1 MNKRNFLKCAALAA
15 APLGLPAAASAAGSS
30 AAVPSDTPA
39 LTSGWDKVFPKN
51 PNVDHK
57 KITFKNR
64 YGFTVAGDLYTP
76 KGVKAGVELPAI
88 AVSGP
93 FGAVKEQSSGL
104 YAQEMASRG
113 FVTLAFDPSWTGESS
128 GLPRNMASP
137 DVNTEDFSAAV
148 DALGIL
154 PIVDQKRIGIIG
166 ICGFGGFALNAA
178 AMDTR
183 VRAVASV
190 VMYDMSRAMGWGVG
204 AGRDRY
210 TEADRRAVKAFL
222 NEKRWEDAAK
232 GSIPPGGHDLP
243 VDKAGR
249 VTQGDRILPETL
261 PENPDPVLKEFFDY
275 YRVKRGFHPRS
286 VNSTSAWCRTMPLSF
301 MNMPLLTYIKEI
313 SPRPVLIITGEKA
326 HSRYFAETAFRN
338 AAEPKELVIIPGAN
352 HVDLYDR
359 KELIPF
365 AKLESFFT
373 KNLAPSAASR

>member
-1 MNKRNFLKCAALAA
+1 M
-15 APLGLPAAASAAGSS
+15 
-30 AAVPSDTPA
+30 
-39 LTSGWDKVFPKN
+39 
-51 PNVDHK
+51 DHK

-64 YGFTVAGDLYTP
+64 YGFTLAGDLYTP

-190 VMYDMSRAMGWGVG
+190 VMYDMSRAMAGVSARG
-204 AGRDRY
+204 A
-210 TEADRRAVKAFL
+210 TATP
-222 NEKRWEDAAK
+222 KRTAA
-232 GSIPPGGHDLP
+232 P
-243 VDKAGR
+243 
-249 VTQGDRILPETL
+249 
-261 PENPDPVLKEFFDY
+261 
-275 YRVKRGFHPRS
+275 
-286 VNSTSAWCRTMPLSF
+286 
-301 MNMPLLTYIKEI
+301 
-313 SPRPVLIITGEKA
+313 
-326 HSRYFAETAFRN
+326 
-338 AAEPKELVIIPGAN
+338 
-352 HVDLYDR
+352 
-359 KELIPF
+359 
-365 AKLESFFT
+365 
-373 KNLAPSAASR
+373 

>member
-64 YGFTVAGDLYTP
+64 YGFTLAGDLYTP

-190 VMYDMSRAMGWGVG
+190 VMYDMSRAMLGCRRGARPLHRSGPPRREGVPERKALG
-204 AGRDRY
+204 GRREGLDS
-210 TEADRRAVKAFL
+210 ARRP
-222 NEKRWEDAAK
+222 R
-232 GSIPPGGHDLP
+232 SPGG
-243 VDKAGR
+243 
-249 VTQGDRILPETL
+249 
-261 PENPDPVLKEFFDY
+261 
-275 YRVKRGFHPRS
+275 
-286 VNSTSAWCRTMPLSF
+286 
-301 MNMPLLTYIKEI
+301 
-313 SPRPVLIITGEKA
+313 
-326 HSRYFAETAFRN
+326 
-338 AAEPKELVIIPGAN
+338 
-352 HVDLYDR
+352 
-359 KELIPF
+359 
-365 AKLESFFT
+365 
-373 KNLAPSAASR
+373 